1 MKKLIAC
8 GLFALMST
16 PLVTLATEHQT
27 VTWTAVF
34 SDTIPNAASVTQRYC
49 DEHTPTVIVTTIK
62 QITSKK
68 GVKALN
74 GVWIK
79 YNSYVTH
86 EKNGL
91 YFNIVKA
98 SVYGEL
104 NGKKWSEPMKLYE
117 QTLTPTG
124 VTNTVWATKNC
135 KGKFLGTAT
144 VTS

>member
-1 MKKLIAC
+1 MKKAAIFGLLALI
-8 GLFALMST
+8 ST
-16 PLVTLATEHQT
+16 PLIALASHHQT

-34 SDTIPNAASVTQRYC
+34 SDTMPNAAGVSQQYC
-49 DEHTPTVIVTTIK
+49 EQHTPTVMVTTIK
-62 QITSKK
+62 QITSKN

-74 GVWIK
+74 GVWVK

-86 EKNGL
+86 EKNGV

-98 SVYGEL
+98 HVHGTL

-117 QTLTPTG
+117 QTLSPTG
-124 VTNTVWATKNC
+124 VTNTVWTTKYC

-144 VTS
+144 VRD

>member
-1 MKKLIAC
+1 MKKVINASLIMLVCTPLIA
-8 GLFALMST
+8 
-16 PLVTLATEHQT
+16 LASHHQT

-34 SDTIPNAASVTQRYC
+34 SNTMPKAGVSQKFC
-49 DEHTPTVIVTTIK
+49 DEHTPTVMVTTIG
-62 QITSKK
+62 QITSKE

-74 GVWIK
+74 GVWVK

-86 EKNGL
+86 EKDGL

-98 SVYGEL
+98 HVHGTL

-117 QTLTPTG
+117 QTLSPTG
-124 VTNTVWATKNC
+124 VTNTVWATKYC